1 LIHQCR
7 KPSGIPGRLILAL
20 MNSRHGR
27 VTDWGLAHIAVGV
40 EDTILDV
47 GCGGGRTLN
56 KLAAM
61 APAGKLYGI
70 DHSRAS
76 VLAAR
81 KANAKLMQEGR
92 VEIEQAS
99 VSELPFPDGFF
110 DLVSA
115 VETHFWWPDLQNDM
129 REVQRVV
136 RPGGT
141 LIVIAEIYK
150 QSKVASGKLADEA
163 LTKAGMKLLT
173 VEQHRELLAEAGFGE
188 IQVMTEA
195 RKNWICVV
203 GKKLAQA

>member
-1 LIHQCR
+1 LINQCR

-47 GCGGGRTLN
+47 GCGGGWTVN

-61 APAGKLYGI
+61 APAGKVYGI

-76 VLAAR
+76 AIAAR
-81 KANAKLMQEGR
+81 KANTKLIQEGR

-99 VSELPFPDGFF
+99 VSELPFPEGFF

-115 VETHFWWPDLQNDM
+115 VETHFWWPDLRHDM

-150 QSKVASGKLADEA
+150 QSKVASGNVTEKA
-163 LTKAGMKLLT
+163 LERSGMKVLT
-173 VEQHRELLAEAGFGE
+173 AEQHRELFAEAGFGE
-188 IQVMTEA
+188 IRVAVDE

-203 GKKLAQA
+203 GKKLTQA